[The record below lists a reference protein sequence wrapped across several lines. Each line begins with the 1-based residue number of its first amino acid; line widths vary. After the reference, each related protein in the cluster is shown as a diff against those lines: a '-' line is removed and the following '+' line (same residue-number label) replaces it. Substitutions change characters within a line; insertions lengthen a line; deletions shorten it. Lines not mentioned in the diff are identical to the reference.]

1 MKLNLKCLIV
11 FFILLI
17 VEIIIG
23 VFVRDAIIRL
33 YVGDILVVILMYAFI
48 RGIIKKPVKY
58 LPIYLF
64 IFSCIVETAQYFRIV
79 DILHLRKYKI
89 LSTIMGTS
97 FDIKDILC
105 YLIGTVILIIWE
117 RVERKINST
126 SKTSFLG

>member
-23 VFVRDAIIRL
+23 VFVRDAIIRP

>member
-23 VFVRDAIIRL
+23 VFVRDAIIRP

-48 RGIIKKPVKY
+48 RGIIKKPIKY

>member
-1 MKLNLKCLIV
+1 MKLNLKYLIV

-23 VFVRDAIIRL
+23 VFVRDAIIRP